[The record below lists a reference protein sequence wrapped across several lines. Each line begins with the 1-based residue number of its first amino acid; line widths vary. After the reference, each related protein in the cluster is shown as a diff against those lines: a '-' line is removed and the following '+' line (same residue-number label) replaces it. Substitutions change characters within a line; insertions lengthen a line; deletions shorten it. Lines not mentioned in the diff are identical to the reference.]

1 MDSTGKTTAGLLGL
15 ATFNI
20 TSESI
25 MIDEI
30 TLIVVCLSWMGLF
43 IPALLN
49 REASNIGD
57 QNEYR

>member
-1 MDSTGKTTAGLLGL
+1 
-15 ATFNI
+15 
-20 TSESI
+20 
-25 MIDEI
+25 MIEEI

-49 REASNIGD
+49 RQRSNIGD

>member
-1 MDSTGKTTAGLLGL
+1 
-15 ATFNI
+15 
-20 TSESI
+20 

-57 QNEYR
+57 QNENR